1 MVLCSIE
8 FLIVRM
14 LKLILLQLSAQV
26 VQNVK
31 KMLNI
36 IGWLVIISKMFI
48 PKQFAHIHFS
58 KLQV

>member
-1 MVLCSIE
+1 
-8 FLIVRM
+8 M